1 MTQYQ
6 NVKTEAND
14 NCTIFIVQFK
24 DSYWIYSDKIANF
37 AKRKLG

>member
-1 MTQYQ
+1 MAQYL
-6 NVKTEAND
+6 NVKTEAID
-14 NCTIFIVQFK
+14 SCTIFIVHFK